1 VAAAPAFAPSKGRW
15 GSMMTALRRF
25 LDLQAGSIWRDLKI
39 LLPHVTATIVDVG
52 CGSRL
57 FLEEAFPC
65 LAPGGTILI
74 TVPFALHWHSIPHD
88 YWRYTPSGLSYWLR
102 NAGFVITHARG
113 NAFTVACYK
122 VMALRGRP
130 ALPQT
135 QTIRV
140 RRSLQI
146 LFLAFLPAFLLI
158 AMLSNWSLLA
168 RCGDDCIGYTAMSER
183 RSS

>member
-15 GSMMTALRRF
+15 GSMMAALRRF
-25 LDLQAGSIWRDLKI
+25 LDLQAGSIWRDWKI
-39 LLPHVTATIVDVG
+39 LRPHVIGTIVDVG
-52 CGSRL
+52 CGSQL
-57 FLEEAFPC
+57 FLEEAFRC
-65 LAPGGTILI
+65 LAGGTIPI
-74 TVPFALHWHSIPHD
+74 TVPFALQWHSIPHD

-113 NAFTVACYK
+113 NALTVACYK
-122 VMALRGRP
+122 VMALRRRL

-140 RRSLQI
+140 RLSLQI
-146 LFLAFLPAFLLI
+146 LFLPFVPAFLLI

-168 RCGDDCIGYTAMSER
+168 RGGDDCIGYTAMSER
-183 RSS
+183 GSS